1 MNGQR
6 RGPYPAGT
14 RVVQVWA
21 EHVQHIG
28 GTGTC
33 TGETLPAGMLVIA
46 RPTGCEAFLP
56 DDAQMVEWDDGSR
69 DAALIRQL
77 RPIEDPDAEP
87 VTTEQDEEI
96 TA

>member
-1 MNGQR
+1 
-6 RGPYPAGT
+6 
-14 RVVQVWA
+14 
-21 EHVQHIG
+21 
-28 GTGTC
+28 
-33 TGETLPAGMLVIA
+33 
-46 RPTGCEAFLP
+46 
-56 DDAQMVEWDDGSR
+56 MVEWDDGSR